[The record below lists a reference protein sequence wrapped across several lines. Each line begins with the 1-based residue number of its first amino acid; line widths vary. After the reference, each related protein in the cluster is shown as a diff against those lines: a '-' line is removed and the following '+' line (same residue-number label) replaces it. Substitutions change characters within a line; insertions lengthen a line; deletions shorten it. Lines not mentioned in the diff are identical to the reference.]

1 MKTDIP
7 AETNEAAET
16 ESGTEIEVLQ
26 GAMHEETKM
35 IDLQEET
42 GISLMTEEVEAEV
55 EGDDVVIAAIVTVDL
70 EADRDVNA
78 RKAQLLHPRRRN
90 PRPTL
95 QMSFQFLSA
104 RGD

>member
-35 IDLQEET
+35 IGLQEET
-42 GISLMTEEVEAEV
+42 GIFLMTEEVEG

-104 RGD
+104 RGG